1 MVVDCV
7 ARSNLKRATYSILVV
22 ARLGRQLSYFGMIA
36 WQFGHNDR
44 RSRKTKLGPIPNVQ
58 QSYE

>member
-7 ARSNLKRATYSILVV
+7 ARSNLKRATYSTV

-44 RSRKTKLGPIPNVQ
+44 RSRKIKLGPIPNVQ

>member
-7 ARSNLKRATYSILVV
+7 ARSNLKRATYSTV